1 MIIKLNSP
9 SISLPAGLPSLLTE
23 PGSVLALQVA
33 LWTLVTDPNSSR
45 SSPRVSRTLTHMIG
59 KSRRT
64 VFRDLKRLDVLGCIR
79 RARTGDTTPGAIT
92 LLVPGPIQTIHA
104 PGPGATH
111 NATAQTGHDSQGIR
125 QPPDQPPAGDAESLH
140 DLIAR
145 VYRPIADTSDLMAL
159 ARGDQ
164 DALKQALRSL
174 GHLSP
179 RATYTSLHYAVAA
192 QLAKHRM
199 EKSVAENFPPRC
211 SCLRPPSIGSRPR

>member
-23 PGSVLALQVA
+23 PGSVQALHAV
-33 LWTLVTDPNSSR
+33 LWALVTDPNH
-45 SSPRVSRTLTHMIG
+45 PVVTPGIKKIMHLTD

-64 VFRDLKRLDVLGCIR
+64 VFRDLKRLDVLGCIC

-92 LLVPGPIQTIHA
+92 LLGPGPIQTIHA
-104 PGPGATH
+104 PGPGPTH

-192 QLAKHRM
+192 QLTKHRM
-199 EKSVAENFPPRC
+199 EKSVAENFPPRW

>member
-1 MIIKLNSP
+1 M
-9 SISLPAGLPSLLTE
+9 T
-23 PGSVLALQVA
+23 
-33 LWTLVTDPNSSR
+33 
-45 SSPRVSRTLTHMIG
+45 G

-64 VFRDLKRLDVLGCIR
+64 VFRDLKRLDVLGCIC

-92 LLVPGPIQTIHA
+92 LLAPARYRLFTPRAPVPPTTPPRPYRCHRCTG
-104 PGPGATH
+104 
-111 NATAQTGHDSQGIR
+111 QTGPDSRGIR
-125 QPPDQPPAGDAESLH
+125 QPPAGDAESLH

-199 EKSVAENFPPRC
+199 EKSVAENLPPRC